1 MKATLEFSYNKSFFT
16 KVTHNKGLKIICLS
30 NYEII
35 KYVSNSWVQYIL
47 FIVHASYHSFDIIC
61 DNLDIYHHTNSSSN
75 SSDNSN
81 GYSVG
86 RHPSYEFANNNFNNL
101 SHKPYFNSST
111 SSSTSSSRTFR
122 KNNTRPVSNIVGGNP
137 NLVNS
142 PVTINSTNVT
152 HHIIHP
158 DFIRQCQYN
167 GNPDNRM
174 TTGINAANLIQN
186 TNNSNL
192 LNNPSQVNQQNA
204 PGHVRFTSASTA
216 TSSVSSY
223 ASSSTNITT
232 HPKSILRRKNL
243 NSSSNVMTSSNNNNQ
258 NSGWDNMQG
267 WTDLAAF
274 NFL

>member
-1 MKATLEFSYNKSFFT
+1 MF
-16 KVTHNKGLKIICLS
+16 
-30 NYEII
+30 
-35 KYVSNSWVQYIL
+35 
-47 FIVHASYHSFDIIC
+47 FIVHASHHSIDIKY

-101 SHKPYFNSST
+101 SHNPSNRPYFSSSS

-122 KNNTRPVSNIVGGNP
+122 KNNARPVSNIVGGNP

-158 DFIRQCQYN
+158 DIIRQCQFN

-174 TTGINAANLIQN
+174 TTNINGGNFIPN

-192 LNNPSQVNQQNA
+192 LNNSSQAHQHNA

-223 ASSSTNITT
+223 SSSSTNVTT

-258 NSGWDNMQG
+258 NHAWDNIQG
-267 WTDLAAF
+267 WTDLAGLNSKKIIIGSKSFIAI
-274 NFL
+274 